1 MFFPPLFS
9 VSLLYTMLFRIWLMN
24 FDIYFRV
31 AEKKDKSISKIIAF
45 LHLNVNSRHFLSEIF
60 LKKRGCEK
68 LAFFTAP

>member
-1 MFFPPLFS
+1 
-9 VSLLYTMLFRIWLMN
+9 MN

-31 AEKKDKSISKIIAF
+31 AEKKDKYISKIIAF